1 MSNTKLPRGN
11 KQIAFRVEPQLEQS
25 MRQAME
31 IDGDE
36 SISAWIK
43 RVIRKELQSRGI
55 EPKGWI
61 GI

>member
-36 SISAWIK
+36 SISA
-43 RVIRKELQSRGI
+43 
-55 EPKGWI
+55 
-61 GI
+61 